1 MSPGGAGTTM
11 GEVDAK
17 ISNKARSTSSK
28 IKQLSNS
35 GY

>member
-1 MSPGGAGTTM
+1 MSQEEQAQPM

-35 GY
+35 RY